1 MSSDRLLQLA
11 ARLGRVA
18 EQISAK
24 KKKSKGHSHGPSC
37 RYTSDTSGHYKW
49 VCGPGGQPGDSETH
63 SSQDTPGGSP
73 DSGGGVGDGG
83 GNGGGDGGGAG
94 GAGGGA
100 GGGGGGGGGG
110 G

>member
-1 MSSDRLLQLA
+1 MSDKLLHLA

-18 EQISAK
+18 KQISAK
-24 KKKSKGHSHGPSC
+24 KKKKSHDHGPNC
-37 RYTSDTSGHYKW
+37 RYKKDTSGHKKW

-73 DSGGGVGDGG
+73 GNGGD
-83 GNGGGDGGGAG
+83 GGGDGGGAG

-100 GGGGGGGGGG
+100 GGGGGGGG
-110 G
+110 